1 MTKVAFKQCDV
12 ERVLRALKA
21 VGDSDKT
28 VEIRPDGAIRI
39 LTAADNDS
47 EGPLSPLEEWERAHG
62 VSGA

>member
-21 VGDSDKT
+21 VGETDKT
-28 VEIRPDGAIRI
+28 VEITREGAIRI
-39 LTAADNDS
+39 LTPADNDS

-62 VSGA
+62 VGGA